1 MLALP
6 ATFPT
11 VAAGTPAATTTV
23 PVTVTN
29 TGDQPLTITNVTVQP
44 WQGVQTDPVDAGA
57 AQDFAIVANNCLG
70 GPIPAGA
77 PAVPPTGTTPGSPA
91 VPRGTCTVTVGFK
104 PTRTN
109 WTSVARLQFTS
120 NSDDAT
126 ERVLL
131 VGRSAGGAN
140 STDVPVGGE
149 VGGGVEGSLGLT
161 IPAGPWSFGTF
172 IPGLA
177 RNYDLNLGAQVTST
191 AGNAAL
197 SVADNSTNAPGRLVN
212 GSFALATPLALRAPS
227 PAVPNP
233 AYVPMPTT
241 TGTPVA
247 IRSWTGPVTNDGVQI
262 GLRQSIGANEP
273 LRSGSYSKNLTFTLQ
288 SATP

>member
-1 MLALP
+1 MS
-6 ATFPT
+6 
-11 VAAGTPAATTTV
+11 
-23 PVTVTN
+23 
-29 TGDQPLTITNVTVQP
+29 Q
-44 WQGVQTDPVDAGA
+44 
-57 AQDFAIVANNCLG
+57 NCTG
-70 GPIPAGA
+70 GPVPAGA

-91 VPRGTCTVTVGFK
+91 VPRGTCTVNVGFK

-131 VGRSAGGAN
+131 VGRSAGGAA
-140 STDVPVGGE
+140 TGEVPVGGE

-172 IPGLA
+172 VPGLA

-212 GSFALATPLALRAPS
+212 GSFSLAQPLALRAPS
-227 PAVPNP
+227 PADPNP

-241 TGTPVA
+241 SGTPVA